1 MIVTEFL
8 EQHEDGTIFYRRY
21 SNTPG
26 KALLQV
32 ETGYIYGEVAIADTD
47 PYTYE
52 EVDDP
57 EQPVEDEVTLD
68 DALAMLRELGVDV

>member
-32 ETGYIYGEVAIADTD
+32 ETGVIYGEVAVTDAD
-47 PYTYE
+47 PYTYQ
-52 EVDDP
+52 EVDNP
-57 EQPVEDEVTLD
+57 EPEEDELT
-68 DALAMLRELGVDV
+68 DALNALNVLGVETEDI